1 MPIRKIEY
9 YMSHGS
15 PWTFLGHKRIN
26 KIALENNYELIIM
39 PVNYGEVFPATGGL
53 PVNKRSIQRQKYRLQ
68 ELARWSEFLK
78 VKLNTEPKFFPSRSL
93 LPSLAII
100 SAKLLKYEN
109 VMDIAYRIMEAL
121 WVKELDIDDEKTLKS
136 VISKLT
142 PSAEELIDFSK
153 QDVVSNEIKKNTEKA
168 LKSSVF
174 GAPTYIIDDEVFWGQ
189 DRLDFVER
197 YIKRQSC

>member
-1 MPIRKIEY
+1 MKKIEY

-15 PWTFLGHKRIN
+15 PWTFLGHRRIN
-26 KIALENNYELIIM
+26 KIASENNYELIIM

-53 PVNKRSIQRQKYRLQ
+53 PVNKRSLERQKYRLQ
-68 ELARWSEFLK
+68 ELARWSELLK
-78 VKLNTEPKFFPSRSL
+78 VKLNTEPKFFPSRSM

-109 VMDIAYRIMEAL
+109 VMDIAYRIMESL
-121 WVKELDIDDEKTLKS
+121 WIKELDIDDEKILKS
-136 VISKLT
+136 IISKLT
-142 PSAEELIDFSK
+142 PTAEELLNYSK
-153 QDVVSNEIKKNTEKA
+153 QDNVINELAKNTEKA

-174 GAPTYIIDDEVFWGQ
+174 GAPTYIIDNEVFWGQ

-197 YIKRQSC
+197 YIKRQGS

>member
-1 MPIRKIEY
+1 MKKIEY
-9 YMSHGS
+9 FMSHGS

-39 PVNYGEVFPATGGL
+39 PVNYGEVFPVTGGL

-153 QDVVSNEIKKNTEKA
+153 QDVVNDEIKKNTEKA

>member
-1 MPIRKIEY
+1 MKKIEY
-9 YMSHGS
+9 FMSHGS

-39 PVNYGEVFPATGGL
+39 PVDYGEVFPATGGL

>member
-1 MPIRKIEY
+1 
-9 YMSHGS
+9 MSHGS

-78 VKLNTEPKFFPSRSL
+78 VKLNNEPKFFPSRSL

-197 YIKRQSC
+197 YIKRQSS

>member
-1 MPIRKIEY
+1 MKKIEY
-9 YMSHGS
+9 FMSHGS

-121 WVKELDIDDEKTLKS
+121 WVKELDIDDEKNLKS

>member
-1 MPIRKIEY
+1 MNKIEY

-26 KIALENNYELIIM
+26 KIASENDYELIIM

-53 PVNKRSIQRQKYRLQ
+53 PVNKRSLQRQKYRLQ
-68 ELARWSEFLK
+68 ELGRWSEFLK
-78 VKLNTEPKFFPSRSL
+78 VKLNTEPKFFPSRSM

-109 VMDIAYRIMEAL
+109 VMDIAYRIMEGL
-121 WVKELDIDDEKTLKS
+121 WIKELDIDDEETLKS
-136 VISKLT
+136 VISKLIPT
-142 PSAEELIDFSK
+142 AEELLDYSK
-153 QDVVSNEIKKNTEKA
+153 QDIVLSELKKNTKKA
-168 LKSSVF
+168 LNSSVF
-174 GAPTYIIDDEVFWGQ
+174 GAPTYIIDNEVFWGQ

-197 YIKRQSC
+197 YIKRLGS

>member
-1 MPIRKIEY
+1 MKKIEY

-26 KIALENNYELIIM
+26 KIASENHYELMIM

-53 PVNKRSIQRQKYRLQ
+53 PVNKRPVQRQKYRLQ

-100 SAKLLKYEN
+100 SAKMLKYEN

-121 WVKELDIDDEKTLKS
+121 WVKELDIDDEETLKS
-136 VISKLT
+136 IISKLIPT
-142 PSAEELIDFSK
+142 AEELIDFSK
-153 QDVVSNEIKKNTEKA
+153 QEKVSNEIKKNTEKA
-168 LKSSVF
+168 LKASVF
-174 GAPTYIIDDEVFWGQ
+174 GAPTYIIDEEVFWGQ

-197 YIKRQSC
+197 YIKRQSG

>member
-1 MPIRKIEY
+1 MKKIEY

-26 KIALENNYELIIM
+26 KIASENNCELILM

-100 SAKLLKYEN
+100 SAKMLKYEN

-121 WVKELDIDDEKTLKS
+121 WVKELDIDDEETLKS
-136 VISKLT
+136 IISKLIPT
-142 PSAEELIDFSK
+142 AEELIDFSK
-153 QDVVSNEIKKNTEKA
+153 QEKVSNEINKNTEKA

-174 GAPTYIIDDEVFWGQ
+174 GAPTYIIDEEVFWGQ

-197 YIKRQSC
+197 YIKRQSG

>member
-1 MPIRKIEY
+1 MKKIEY

-26 KIALENNYELIIM
+26 KIASENNCELILM

-53 PVNKRSIQRQKYRLQ
+53 PVNKRPVQRQKYRLQ

-100 SAKLLKYEN
+100 SAKMLKYEN

-121 WVKELDIDDEKTLKS
+121 WVKELDIDDEETLKS
-136 VISKLT
+136 IISKLIPT
-142 PSAEELIDFSK
+142 AEELIDFSK
-153 QDVVSNEIKKNTEKA
+153 QEKVSNEIKKNTEKA
-168 LKSSVF
+168 LKASVF
-174 GAPTYIIDDEVFWGQ
+174 GAPTYIIDEEVFWGQ

-197 YIKRQSC
+197 YIKRQSG

>member
-1 MPIRKIEY
+1 
-9 YMSHGS
+9 MSHGS

-53 PVNKRSIQRQKYRLQ
+53 PVNKRSVQRQKYRLQ

-168 LKSSVF
+168 LKSAVF

-197 YIKRQSC
+197 YIKRQSG

>member
-1 MPIRKIEY
+1 
-9 YMSHGS
+9 MSHGS

-197 YIKRQSC
+197 YIKRKSN

>member
-1 MPIRKIEY
+1 
-9 YMSHGS
+9 MSHGS

-168 LKSSVF
+168 LKSAVF

>member
-1 MPIRKIEY
+1 
-9 YMSHGS
+9 MSHGS

-197 YIKRQSC
+197 YVKRQKSSEKTK

>member
-1 MPIRKIEY
+1 
-9 YMSHGS
+9 MSHGS

-197 YIKRQSC
+197 YVKRKISLENIK

>member
-1 MPIRKIEY
+1 MKKIEY

-26 KIALENNYELIIM
+26 KIASENNCELILM
-39 PVNYGEVFPATGGL
+39 PVNYGEIFPATGGL
-53 PVNKRSIQRQKYRLQ
+53 PVNKRPIQRQKYRLQ
-68 ELARWSEFLK
+68 ELSRWSEFLK

-100 SAKLLKYEN
+100 SAKMLKYDN

-121 WVKELDIDDEKTLKS
+121 WVKELDIDDEETLKS
-136 VISKLT
+136 IISKLIPT
-142 PSAEELIDFSK
+142 AEELIDFSK
-153 QDVVSNEIKKNTEKA
+153 QEKVSNEIKKNTEKA

-174 GAPTYIIDDEVFWGQ
+174 GAPTYIIDEEVFWGQ

-197 YIKRQSC
+197 YIKRQSG

>member
-1 MPIRKIEY
+1 MKKIEY

-26 KIALENNYELIIM
+26 KIASENDYELIIM

-53 PVNKRSIQRQKYRLQ
+53 PVNKRSLQRQKYRLQ
-68 ELARWSEFLK
+68 ELGRWSEFLK
-78 VKLNTEPKFFPSRSL
+78 VKLNTEPKFFPSRSM

-109 VMDIAYRIMEAL
+109 VMDIAYRIMEGL
-121 WVKELDIDDEKTLKS
+121 WIKELDIDDEGTLKS
-136 VISKLT
+136 IISKLIPT
-142 PSAEELIDFSK
+142 AEELLDYSK
-153 QDVVSNEIKKNTEKA
+153 QDNVINELSKNTEKA

-174 GAPTYIIDDEVFWGQ
+174 GAPTYIIDNEVFWGQ

-197 YIKRQSC
+197 YIKRQGS

>member
-1 MPIRKIEY
+1 
-9 YMSHGS
+9 MSHGS

-142 PSAEELIDFSK
+142 PTAEELIDFSK
-153 QDVVSNEIKKNTEKA
+153 QDIVSNEIKKNTEKA

>member
-1 MPIRKIEY
+1 MKKIEY

-26 KIALENNYELIIM
+26 KIASENNCELILM

-53 PVNKRSIQRQKYRLQ
+53 PVNKRPVQRQKYRLQ

-78 VKLNTEPKFFPSRSL
+78 VKLNIEPKFFPSRSL

-100 SAKLLKYEN
+100 SAKMLKYEN

-121 WVKELDIDDEKTLKS
+121 WVKELDIDDEETLKS
-136 VISKLT
+136 IISKLIPT
-142 PSAEELIDFSK
+142 AEELIDFSK
-153 QDVVSNEIKKNTEKA
+153 QEKVSNEIKKNTEKA

-174 GAPTYIIDDEVFWGQ
+174 GAPTYIIDEEVFWGQ

-197 YIKRQSC
+197 YIKRQSG

>member
-1 MPIRKIEY
+1 
-9 YMSHGS
+9 MSHGS

-197 YIKRQSC
+197 YIKRQSS

>member
-1 MPIRKIEY
+1 
-9 YMSHGS
+9 MSHGS

-174 GAPTYIIDDEVFWGQ
+174 GAPTYIIDEEVFWGQ

-197 YIKRQSC
+197 YIKRQSG

>member
-1 MPIRKIEY
+1 
-9 YMSHGS
+9 
-15 PWTFLGHKRIN
+15 
-26 KIALENNYELIIM
+26 M

-68 ELARWSEFLK
+68 ELARWSELLK
-78 VKLNTEPKFFPSRSL
+78 IKLNTEPTFFPSRSM

-109 VMDIAYRIMEAL
+109 VMDIAYRIMEGL
-121 WVKELDIDDEKTLKS
+121 WLKELDIDDEGTLKS
-136 VISKLT
+136 IISKLIPT
-142 PSAEELIDFSK
+142 AEELLDYSK
-153 QDVVSNEIKKNTEKA
+153 QDNVINELAKNTEKA

-174 GAPTYIIDDEVFWGQ
+174 GAPTYIIDNEVFWGQ

-197 YIKRQSC
+197 YIKRQGS

>member
-1 MPIRKIEY
+1 MKKIEY
-9 YMSHGS
+9 FMSHGS

-197 YIKRQSC
+197 YIKRKSN

>member
-1 MPIRKIEY
+1 
-9 YMSHGS
+9 MSHGS

-121 WVKELDIDDEKTLKS
+121 WVKELDIDDEKNLKS

>member
-1 MPIRKIEY
+1 MKKIEY

-26 KIALENNYELIIM
+26 KIASENNYELIIM

-53 PVNKRSIQRQKYRLQ
+53 PVNKRSLERQKYRLQ
-68 ELARWSEFLK
+68 ELARWSELLK
-78 VKLNTEPKFFPSRSL
+78 VKLNTEPKFFPSRSM

-109 VMDIAYRIMEAL
+109 VMDIAYRIMESL
-121 WVKELDIDDEKTLKS
+121 WVKELDIDDEKILKS
-136 VISKLT
+136 IISKLT
-142 PSAEELIDFSK
+142 PTAEELLDYSK
-153 QDVVSNEIKKNTEKA
+153 QDNVFKELKKNTEKA
-168 LKSSVF
+168 LMSSVF
-174 GAPTYIIDDEVFWGQ
+174 GAPTYIIDNEVFWGQ

-197 YIKRQSC
+197 YIKRQGS

>member
-1 MPIRKIEY
+1 MKKIEY
-9 YMSHGS
+9 FMSHGS

-78 VKLNTEPKFFPSRSL
+78 VKLNNEPKFFPSRSL

>member
-1 MPIRKIEY
+1 
-9 YMSHGS
+9 MSHGS

-39 PVNYGEVFPATGGL
+39 PVNYCEVFPATGGL

-197 YIKRQSC
+197 YIKRKSN

>member
-1 MPIRKIEY
+1 
-9 YMSHGS
+9 MSHGS

-78 VKLNTEPKFFPSRSL
+78 VKLNNEPKFFPSRSL

>member
-1 MPIRKIEY
+1 
-9 YMSHGS
+9 MSHGS

-53 PVNKRSIQRQKYRLQ
+53 PVNKRSVQRQKYRLQ

-168 LKSSVF
+168 LKSLVF

-197 YIKRQSC
+197 YIKRQSG

>member
-1 MPIRKIEY
+1 MKKIEY

>member
-53 PVNKRSIQRQKYRLQ
+53 PVNKRSVQRQKYRLQ

>member
-1 MPIRKIEY
+1 
-9 YMSHGS
+9 MSHGS

-153 QDVVSNEIKKNTEKA
+153 QEKVSNEIKKNTEKA

-174 GAPTYIIDDEVFWGQ
+174 GAPTYIIDEEVFWGQ

-197 YIKRQSC
+197 YIKRQSG

>member
-1 MPIRKIEY
+1 
-9 YMSHGS
+9 MSHGS

-26 KIALENNYELIIM
+26 KIALENNFELIIM

-68 ELARWSEFLK
+68 ELVRWSEFLK

>member
-1 MPIRKIEY
+1 
-9 YMSHGS
+9 MSHGS

-174 GAPTYIIDDEVFWGQ
+174 GAPTYIIDD
-189 DRLDFVER
+189 
-197 YIKRQSC
+197 

>member
-1 MPIRKIEY
+1 
-9 YMSHGS
+9 MSHGS

-142 PSAEELIDFSK
+142 PTAEELIDFSK
-153 QDVVSNEIKKNTEKA
+153 QDIVSNEIKKNTEKA

-197 YIKRQSC
+197 YIKRQSCK

>member
-1 MPIRKIEY
+1 MKKIEY

-26 KIALENNYELIIM
+26 KIASENNCELILM

-53 PVNKRSIQRQKYRLQ
+53 PVNKRPVQRQKYRLQ

-100 SAKLLKYEN
+100 SAKMLKYEN

-121 WVKELDIDDEKTLKS
+121 WVKELDIDDEETLKS
-136 VISKLT
+136 IISKLIPT
-142 PSAEELIDFSK
+142 AEELIDFSK
-153 QDVVSNEIKKNTEKA
+153 QEKVSNEIKKNTEKA
-168 LKSSVF
+168 LKASVF
-174 GAPTYIIDDEVFWGQ
+174 GAPTYIIDKEVFWGQ

-197 YIKRQSC
+197 YIKRQSG

>member
-1 MPIRKIEY
+1 MKKIEY
-9 YMSHGS
+9 FMSHGS

>member
-1 MPIRKIEY
+1 
-9 YMSHGS
+9 MSHGS

-197 YIKRQSC
+197 YIKRLVS